1 MEERGYRKLIVWKR
15 MQELVVLIYRLTE
28 TFPKSETFG
37 LQGQMRRAVV
47 SVISN
52 FIEGYLKRS
61 KKEKLQFLERSE
73 TSLLELIAQGEV
85 CLVVG
90 YLTEESYQLI
100 ENKKRE
106 VGYLPSFA
114 ESHGLLKPRAFSPWM
129 NANGGPQTKPW
140 RSGASPLLR
149 KGSARPATAG
159 RIKRCHGL

>member
-90 YLTEESYQLI
+90 YLT
-100 ENKKRE
+100 
-106 VGYLPSFA
+106 
-114 ESHGLLKPRAFSPWM
+114 WM

>member
-37 LQGQMRRAVV
+37 LQGQMRRAAV

-73 TSLLELIAQGEV
+73 TSLLELIAQAEV
-85 CLVVG
+85 CLMVG
-90 YLTEESYQLI
+90 YFIEENYQLI
-100 ENKKRE
+100 EDKKRE
-106 VGYLPSFA
+106 VGYL
-114 ESHGLLKPRAFSPWM
+114 LYRYM
-129 NANGGPQTKPW
+129 
-140 RSGASPLLR
+140 
-149 KGSARPATAG
+149 TAI
-159 RIKRCHGL
+159 R